1 VGAARSRT
9 SQGSAIYV
17 RVAAARARAVTAFAI
32 SGLQASGSQR
42 VSIYT
47 RGVSRASHAAAFIA
61 GAVAATAIA
70 ARAVPRAD
78 VTRFKTIDAFAQ
90 ALATVEANYVDATDE
105 KKLLY
110 DATRGMLH
118 NLDPHSTFLP
128 PSRYQHLR
136 QDTEGE
142 FGGVGVTLAPG
153 EIDDARPSVPPY
165 PTIDELVRGSPAD
178 LAGLQLDDSVVA
190 IDGETTAE
198 PGHEKREA
206 GAWEARLRGASG
218 TRVTVSVL
226 RTGWRDPRPFV
237 LVRAQVKQ
245 PTVRRDVID
254 KGIGYL
260 AVTRFSEATGPD
272 VIAALTKLRQD
283 HALDVLVLDLR
294 NNPGGLVDQSIAV
307 ADQFLDSGTIVTI
320 RGRHGSV
327 ETQVAHK
334 GGVAATVPVIALVD
348 QGTASAAEILAA
360 ALHDHGRAK
369 LVGNPTYGKGTVQ
382 TFYDLDD
389 GSGLKLTT
397 ARYYTPNGNSLESKG
412 IVPDVN
418 VEPFT
423 PEEIVVGSGG
433 GSVASTGNDATI
445 KPSADDPQ
453 LAAAVKLA
461 RQALRSGSK

>member
-1 VGAARSRT
+1 M
-9 SQGSAIYV
+9 
-17 RVAAARARAVTAFAI
+17 
-32 SGLQASGSQR
+32 
-42 VSIYT
+42 
-47 RGVSRASHAAAFIA
+47 SRASHAAAFVA

-70 ARAVPRAD
+70 ARAVPRGD
-78 VTRFKTIDAFAQ
+78 VARFQTIDAFAQ
-90 ALATVEANYVDATDE
+90 ALSTVEANYVDPVNE

-142 FGGVGVTLAPG
+142 FGGVGVTLSPG
-153 EIDDARPSVPPY
+153 EIDDAHPSVPPY
-165 PTIDELVRGSPAD
+165 PTIEQIVRGSPAD
-178 LAGLQLDDSVVA
+178 VAGLQVDDRVVA

-198 PGHEKREA
+198 PGREKRDA

-218 TRVTVSVL
+218 TRVTISIL
-226 RTGWRDPRPFV
+226 RTGWHDPRPFAIM
-237 LVRAQVKQ
+237 RAQVKQ
-245 PTVRRDVID
+245 PTVRHEAVG

-260 AVTRFSEATGPD
+260 AIARFSEATGAD
-272 VIAALTKLRQD
+272 VLAALTKLRQD

-294 NNPGGLVDQSIAV
+294 NDPGGLVDQSIAV
-307 ADQFLDSGTIVTI
+307 ADQFLDTGTIVTI
-320 RGRHGSV
+320 RGRRGSI

-334 GGVAATVPVIALVD
+334 GGMAVGVPVIALVD

-369 LVGNPTYGKGTVQ
+369 LVGVPTYGKGTVQ

-397 ARYYTPNGNSLESKG
+397 ARYYTPAGNLLESKG
-412 IVPDVN
+412 IIPDVQ

-423 PEEIVVGSGG
+423 PDEIVAGSGNDSG
-433 GSVASTGNDATI
+433 ARTGNDATI
-445 KPSADDPQ
+445 NPSADDPQ
-453 LAAAVKLA
+453 LAAAVQLA
-461 RQALRSGSK
+461 RQAIRNGSK

>member
-1 VGAARSRT
+1 M
-9 SQGSAIYV
+9 
-17 RVAAARARAVTAFAI
+17 
-32 SGLQASGSQR
+32 
-42 VSIYT
+42 
-47 RGVSRASHAAAFIA
+47 SRASHAAAFVA

-78 VTRFKTIDAFAQ
+78 VARFKTIDAFAQ
-90 ALATVEANYVDATDE
+90 ALATVETSYVDATDE

-153 EIDDARPSVPPY
+153 ELDDARPSVPPY

-178 LAGLQLDDSVVA
+178 VAGLQLDDKVVA

-198 PGHEKREA
+198 AGHEKREA

-218 TRVTVSVL
+218 TRVTISVL
-226 RTGWRDPRPFV
+226 RTGWRDPRPFAI
-237 LVRAQVKQ
+237 VRAQVKQ
-245 PTVRRDVID
+245 PTVRHDVLD

-260 AVTRFSEATGPD
+260 AITRFSEATGPD
-272 VIAALTKLRQD
+272 VLAALTTLRQRN
-283 HALDVLVLDLR
+283 ALDVLVLDLR
-294 NNPGGLVDQSIAV
+294 NDPGGLVDQAIAA
-307 ADQFLDSGTIVTI
+307 ADQFLDTGTIVTI
-320 RGRHGSV
+320 RGRRGAV

-334 GGVAATVPVIALVD
+334 GGAAVGVPVIALVD

-369 LVGNPTYGKGTVQ
+369 LVGVPTYGKGTVQ

-397 ARYYTPNGNSLESKG
+397 ARYYTPNGNSLESNG
-412 IVPDVN
+412 IVPDVR

-423 PEEIVVGSGG
+423 PEEIVAGSGKG
-433 GSVASTGNDATI
+433 GGASTGNDATI
-445 KPSADDPQ
+445 TASSDDPQ
-453 LAAAVKLA
+453 LATAVQLA
-461 RQALRSGSK
+461 RQSLRTGNGNK